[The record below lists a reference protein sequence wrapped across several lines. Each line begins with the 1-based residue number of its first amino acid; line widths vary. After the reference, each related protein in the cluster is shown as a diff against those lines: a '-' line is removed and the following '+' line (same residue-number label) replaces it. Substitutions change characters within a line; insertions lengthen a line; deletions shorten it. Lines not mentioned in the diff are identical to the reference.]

1 MGVIEYFN
9 SLNRRKELE
18 RVLALTLP
26 TFFISL
32 SWAVVSPVFSIK
44 INQIT
49 QDLFLSG
56 IVFSIFSI
64 FSIFTNLLFGVVG
77 DNVDVSKLIKFATIL
92 YVPLP
97 LFYLACQHFLHLVIV
112 RIYQAFISAIFWSS
126 SWIYLRKTSR
136 KHLGEYIGIY
146 FVSIDLA
153 YLLALLLGGYLG
165 DLGIN
170 LPFYFFSMFAA
181 LSFLTSLK
189 LRGFKVTEKV
199 GILAEMKGAFSEL
212 RRKSRFSFPL
222 ICLTIITF
230 ASSSIYGNFMPII
243 LREANF
249 SIFMISI
256 FLLAQTIPALL
267 LEIPMGIYVDK
278 FGWKRGLMIGC
289 ATAASAILIPSLT
302 LDFIPI
308 IISSTLFYLGITFT
322 SLVINHT
329 FPLHFSSNRLG
340 FFSGVLESIK
350 HLGFGLGALL
360 GGILLSEFSIKITFS
375 LFSLCLACVAL
386 LLFIWEKKYK
396 AKS

>member
-9 SLNRRKELE
+9 SLNKRKEFE
-18 RVLALTLP
+18 KVLALTLP

-32 SWAVVSPVFSIK
+32 SWAIVSPVFSIK

-64 FSIFTNLLFGVVG
+64 SAIFTNILFGVIG
-77 DNVDVSKLIKFATIL
+77 DKVDISKLIKLSTL
-92 YVPLP
+92 MYVPLP
-97 LFYLACQHFLHLVIV
+97 LFYLASEHFLHLVIV
-112 RIYQAFISAIFWSS
+112 RIYQAFISALFWSS

-153 YLLALLLGGYLG
+153 YLLALLFGGYLG

-170 LPFYFFSMFAA
+170 LPFYFFSIFAA

-189 LRGFKVTEKV
+189 LKGFKVTEKV
-199 GILAEMKGAFSEL
+199 GIWAEIRGSFSEL
-212 RRKSRFSFPL
+212 KRKIKFSISI
-222 ICLTIITF
+222 ICITIITF

-243 LREANF
+243 LWEANF
-249 SIFMISI
+249 SILMISI
-256 FLLAQTIPALL
+256 FLLAQTVPALL
-267 LEIPMGIYVDK
+267 LEIPMGIYIDK

-289 ATAASAILIPSLT
+289 ALAASAILIPSLT
-302 LDFIPI
+302 LDFLPI
-308 IISSTLFYLGITFT
+308 IISSIFFYLGITLT

-329 FPLHFSSNRLG
+329 FPLHFSPSRLG

-360 GGILLSEFSIKITFS
+360 GGALLSEFSMKITFS
-375 LFSLCLACVAL
+375 LFSLCLGSMAL
-386 LLFIWEKKYK
+386 LLFLWEKKYK
-396 AKS
+396 VKS